1 MEVFFSYILCFI
13 LCMSVCS
20 ILREVFSLVR
30 CFMREEEY
38 TISNTR
44 MALAWGAISYIITFI
59 VFA

>member
-20 ILREVFSLVR
+20 IVREAFTLVR
-30 CFMREEEY
+30 CYMRTEEY
-38 TISNTR
+38 TITDAR
-44 MALAWGAISYIITFI
+44 MALVWCAISYIITFI